1 MLEIQIINGAVSVY
15 NVSTGKPATIKSLR
29 EMMKYENDYEGQH
42 LLEELIKRVS
52 QTRKAAKQA

>member
-52 QTRKAAKQA
+52 QTRKAARQA

>member
-15 NVSTGKPATIKSLR
+15 NVSTGKPATIKFLR

-52 QTRKAAKQA
+52 QTRKAARQA